1 MPKEQV
7 QLAICKMED
16 GMKTPA
22 RFIIWIVALLVV
34 ALLYGRTLM
43 LEERL
48 STIHKVVNLN
58 VNEFV
63 VVVSPTEDL
72 SETMTVVHNFI
83 EAE

>member
-1 MPKEQV
+1 MNSPTK
-7 QLAICKMED
+7 
-16 GMKTPA
+16 
-22 RFIIWIVALLVV
+22 FIIWIVALLVV

-72 SETMTVVHNFI
+72 SEALTVVHNFMG